1 MVDGNGMGVEG
12 VKIIVD
18 GHERSITDNQGY
30 YKLDQVLELIWVND
44 GVRLFIGKRFY
55 FVLV

>member
-30 YKLDQVLELIWVND
+30 YKLDQVLVLMWVMMQLGCSLARD
-44 GVRLFIGKRFY
+44 SILF
-55 FVLV
+55 